1 MKIRITEIESQVIRT
16 IEWAGQ
22 VEEGFG
28 VGTLTVEFQTGRV
41 YNYFGVPFTEIEYLT
56 TAESIGWYFNNVF
69 KGVFGKD
76 YLEVT
81 PIF

>member
-1 MKIRITEIESQVIRT
+1 
-16 IEWAGQ
+16 
-22 VEEGFG
+22 
-28 VGTLTVEFQTGRV
+28 V